1 MKSKKHWLLAG
12 VAGLVVGS
20 LLTIRPAV
28 AEDKIPSEDKP
39 VPTGTLPDVKSEGAK
54 DAKDLVPLNVE
65 LPKPLFSGTPKA
77 PPKDTTVDLKTLGK
91 RRGQFLV
98 PKGIELIS
106 TKKPVKMSDENPI
119 IGDSSVINDG
129 SKEGTDGNWVE
140 LAPGLQWVQIDLKTS
155 SEVWAVALWHYHA
168 EARVYR
174 DVVVQ
179 VSDDPD
185 FISGVK
191 TIFNNDQDNSAGL
204 GIGKDREYFESDE
217 GKLVDGAGV
226 KGRYVRCYS
235 KGNTSDAQNHYI
247 EVEVWGKAGK

>member
-1 MKSKKHWLLAG
+1 MKSKKHWMWAG
-12 VAGLVVGS
+12 VAAGLVVGS
-20 LLTIRPAV
+20 LVSLRPAV
-28 AEDKIPSEDKP
+28 AEDKPEGAP
-39 VPTGTLPDVKSEGAK
+39 AGVLPDVKSEGAK
-54 DAKDLVPLNVE
+54 DAKDLEPVKVE
-65 LPKPLFSGTPKA
+65 LPKPLFTGTPKA

-91 RRGQFLV
+91 RRGQFLA
-98 PKGIELIS
+98 PKGVELLS
-106 TKKPVKMSDENPI
+106 LKKPVKLSDENPI
-119 IGDSSVINDG
+119 IGDSTVVNDA

-140 LAPGLQWVQIDLKTS
+140 LAPGLQWVQIDLKQS
-155 SEVWAVALWHYHA
+155 SEVWAVVLWHYHA

-185 FISGVK
+185 FITST

-217 GKLVDGAGV
+217 GKLVDGKGV

-247 EVEVWGKAGK
+247 EVEVWGKAAK

>member
-1 MKSKKHWLLAG
+1 MKSKKHWIWAG

-20 LLTIRPAV
+20 LVTLRPAV
-28 AEDKIPSEDKP
+28 AEDKP
-39 VPTGTLPDVKSEGAK
+39 EGAK
-54 DAKDLVPLNVE
+54 DAKDLEPVKIE

-91 RRGQFLV
+91 RRGQFLA
-98 PKGIELIS
+98 PKGVELLS
-106 TKKPVKMSDENPI
+106 LKKKVKLSDENPI
-119 IGDSSVINDG
+119 IGDASVVNDG

-140 LAPGLQWVQIDLKTS
+140 LAPGLQWVQIDLGAS
-155 SEVWAVALWHYHA
+155 SEVWAVVLWHYHA

-217 GKLVDGAGV
+217 GKLIDGAGV

-247 EVEVWGKAGK
+247 EVEVWGKAAK

>member
-1 MKSKKHWLLAG
+1 M
-12 VAGLVVGS
+12 
-20 LLTIRPAV
+20 
-28 AEDKIPSEDKP
+28 
-39 VPTGTLPDVKSEGAK
+39 
-54 DAKDLVPLNVE
+54 
-65 LPKPLFSGTPKA
+65 
-77 PPKDTTVDLKTLGK
+77 
-91 RRGQFLV
+91 
-98 PKGIELIS
+98 
-106 TKKPVKMSDENPI
+106 
-119 IGDSSVINDG
+119 
-129 SKEGTDGNWVE
+129 
-140 LAPGLQWVQIDLKTS
+140 
-155 SEVWAVALWHYHA
+155 
-168 EARVYR
+168 YR

-217 GKLVDGAGV
+217 GKLIDGAGV